1 MGAKKFVCQ
10 YFAIAP
16 KFALAFPPNE
26 SGKAC
31 GAGVLAITHP
41 VDGVRL
47 AVFIVATAMFTK
59 GQRVIC
65 INDTF
70 PPAIA
75 KMYAQLPV
83 KGNTYRVR
91 DVYLGQESPKAKDAT
106 CGITLYELRNPPD
119 ARLREIGF
127 NSERFAPEEELPNVE
142 IEEELV
148 QTVQ

>member
-1 MGAKKFVCQ
+1 
-10 YFAIAP
+10 
-16 KFALAFPPNE
+16 
-26 SGKAC
+26 
-31 GAGVLAITHP
+31 
-41 VDGVRL
+41 
-47 AVFIVATAMFTK
+47 MFTK
-59 GQRVIC
+59 GQRVVC

-106 CGITLYELRNPPD
+106 CGITLYEIRNPPD

-127 NSERFAPEEELPNVE
+127 NSERFAPLDELPEVEKEEEIV
-142 IEEELV
+142 I
-148 QTVQ
+148 TVG

>member
-1 MGAKKFVCQ
+1 
-10 YFAIAP
+10 
-16 KFALAFPPNE
+16 
-26 SGKAC
+26 
-31 GAGVLAITHP
+31 
-41 VDGVRL
+41 
-47 AVFIVATAMFTK
+47 MFTK
-59 GQRVIC
+59 GQRVVC

-75 KMYAQLPV
+75 RLYAQLPV

-142 IEEELV
+142 MEEELV
-148 QTVQ
+148 QTVN

>member
-1 MGAKKFVCQ
+1 
-10 YFAIAP
+10 
-16 KFALAFPPNE
+16 
-26 SGKAC
+26 
-31 GAGVLAITHP
+31 
-41 VDGVRL
+41 
-47 AVFIVATAMFTK
+47 MFTK

-70 PPAIA
+70 PPEIA

-91 DVYLGQESPKAKDAT
+91 DVYLGQESPKSKDAT

-127 NSERFAPEEELPNVE
+127 NSERFAPEQELPTVE